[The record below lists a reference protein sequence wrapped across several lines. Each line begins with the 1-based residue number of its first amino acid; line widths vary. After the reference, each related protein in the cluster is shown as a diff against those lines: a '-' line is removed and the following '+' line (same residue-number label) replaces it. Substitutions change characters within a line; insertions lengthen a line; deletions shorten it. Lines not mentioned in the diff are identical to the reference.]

1 MQPLDLNGLR
11 SFVLAADLGGFARAA
26 AALHRTP
33 GAISLQMK
41 ALEER
46 IGRPLFVKTGRS
58 QVLSE
63 AGVLLLHHARRML
76 QLNDETLAALDG
88 LGLDGSV
95 RFGMPQ
101 DFADTW
107 LPLALARFTRAHPA
121 VRIELRVDRNDSL
134 ASAVERGQLDLAL
147 AFDLGGTD
155 AGPAPPLMRLP
166 MRWIARPDWQPAAN
180 EPIPLLLMERPCMFH
195 QAAIDSL
202 DRAGRPWRVVL
213 TSASVSGLWA
223 AAEAGLGVT
232 VRADVA
238 PRRALRVVAPAA
250 KLPRLP
256 QAELRMHMH
265 AHVHRAEPNTAVAK
279 LRGVLDELVRGE
291 LGSKAPA
298 LTAGS

>member
-1 MQPLDLNGLR
+1 MQTLDLSSLR
-11 SFVLAADLGGFARAA
+11 SFMLAADLGSFARAA
-26 AALHRTP
+26 EALHRTP

-46 IGRPLFVKTGRS
+46 VGRPLFVKAGRS

-63 AGVLLLHHARRML
+63 AGTMLLEHARRML
-76 QLNDETLAALDG
+76 QLNDEALAALDG
-88 LGLDGSV
+88 LGVDGSV

-101 DFADTW
+101 DFAETW
-107 LPLALARFTRAHPA
+107 LPLALARFARAHPA
-121 VRIELRVDRNDSL
+121 VRIELKVDRNDSL

-147 AFDLGGTD
+147 AFDLGGAH
-155 AGPAPPLMRLP
+155 AGLAPLMRLP
-166 MRWIARPDWQPAAN
+166 MRWIARPGWQPQPN
-180 EPIPLLLMERPCMFH
+180 QPIPLLLMERPCMFH

-202 DRAGRPWRVVL
+202 DRAGRPWRLVL

-238 PRRALRVVAPAA
+238 PRRALQVVAPAA

-256 QAELRMHMH
+256 QAELRV
-265 AHVHRAEPNTAVAK
+265 HVHRAEPNPAVAK
-279 LRGVLDELVRGE
+279 LRSVLDELVRSE
-291 LGSKAPA
+291 LGGKAPA
-298 LTAGS
+298 LAAAS

>member
-1 MQPLDLNGLR
+1 MQPLDLSSLR
-11 SFVLAADLGGFARAA
+11 SFVLAADLGGFRHAA
-26 AALHRTP
+26 EVLHRTP

-46 IGRPLFVKTGRS
+46 VGRPLFVKAGRG

-63 AGVLLLHHARRML
+63 AGALLLEHARRLL
-76 QLNDETLAALDG
+76 QLSDETLAALDG
-88 LGLDGSV
+88 LGVDGSV

-107 LPLALARFTRAHPA
+107 LPLALARFARAHPA
-121 VRIELRVDRNDSL
+121 VKIELRVDRNDSL

-147 AFDLGGTD
+147 AFDLGGTR
-155 AGPAPPLMRLP
+155 AAAAPLMRLP
-166 MRWIARPDWQPAAN
+166 MRWIAHPDWQLDTN
-180 EPIPLLLMERPCMFH
+180 EPVPLLLMERPCMFH
-195 QAAIDSL
+195 QAATDSL

-256 QAELRMHMH
+256 QAELRMHIH
-265 AHVHRAEPNTAVAK
+265 AQAHRTEPNPAVAK
-279 LRGVLDELVRGE
+279 LRSVLDDLVRSE
-291 LGSKAPA
+291 LGSKTPEGAV
-298 LTAGS
+298 GS

>member
-1 MQPLDLNGLR
+1 MQPLDLNSLR
-11 SFVLAADLGGFARAA
+11 SFVLAAELGGFARAA

-46 IGRPLFVKTGRS
+46 IGRPLFVKAGRG
-58 QVLSE
+58 QVLGE
-63 AGVLLLHHARRML
+63 AGALLLEHARRLL

-88 LGLDGSV
+88 LGIDGSV

-107 LPLALARFTRAHPA
+107 LPLALARFARAHPA
-121 VRIELRVDRNDSL
+121 VRIELKVDRNDSL

-147 AFDLGGTD
+147 AFDLGG
-155 AGPAPPLMRLP
+155 ARAAPAALMQLP
-166 MRWIARPDWQPAAN
+166 MRWIARPDWQPDAS
-180 EPIPLLLMERPCMFH
+180 EPVPLLLMERPCMFH
-195 QAAIDSL
+195 QAATDAL

-238 PRRALRVVAPAA
+238 RHRTLRAVAPAA

-256 QAELRMHMH
+256 QAELRIHTH
-265 AHVHRAEPNTAVAK
+265 AHLHRAEPNPAIAK
-279 LRGVLDELVRGE
+279 LRSVLDELVRSE
-291 LGSKAPA
+291 LGGPRTA
-298 LTAGS
+298 LASGS

>member
-1 MQPLDLNGLR
+1 MKPLDLSSLR

-63 AGVLLLHHARRML
+63 AGALLLEHARRLL
-76 QLNDETLAALDG
+76 QLSEETLAALDG
-88 LGLDGSV
+88 LGVDGIV

-107 LPLALARFTRAHPA
+107 LPLALARFARAHPA
-121 VRIELRVDRNDSL
+121 VRIELKVDRNDSL

-147 AFDLGGTD
+147 AFDLGG
-155 AGPAPPLMRLP
+155 AHAAPALRRLP
-166 MRWIARPDWQPAAN
+166 MRWIAHSDWRPAAD

-195 QAAIDSL
+195 QAATDSL
-202 DRAGRPWRVVL
+202 DHAGRPWRVAL
-213 TSASVSGLWA
+213 TSASVAGLWA

-232 VRADVA
+232 VRAEIA
-238 PRRALRVVAPAA
+238 PRRALRIVAPAA

-256 QAELRMHMH
+256 YAELRI
-265 AHVHRAEPNTAVAK
+265 HVHRAEPDAAVAK
-279 LRGVLDELVRGE
+279 LHSVLDELVRSE
-291 LGSKAPA
+291 LAGTRPA
-298 LTAGS
+298 LAAGS

>member
-1 MQPLDLNGLR
+1 MQPLDLNSLR

-46 IGRPLFVKTGRS
+46 IGRPLFVKAGRG
-58 QVLSE
+58 QVLGE
-63 AGVLLLHHARRML
+63 AGALLLEHARRML

-88 LGLDGSV
+88 MGVDGSV

-107 LPLALARFTRAHPA
+107 LPLALARFARAHPA
-121 VRIELRVDRNDSL
+121 VRIELKVDRNDSL

-147 AFDLGGTD
+147 AFDLGG
-155 AGPAPPLMRLP
+155 ARAAPAPAPLMRLP
-166 MRWIARPDWQPAAN
+166 MRWIAHPGWHSDAG
-180 EPIPLLLMERPCMFH
+180 EPVPLLLMERPCMFH
-195 QAAIDSL
+195 QAATDSL

-238 PRRALRVVAPAA
+238 PRRTLRVVPPAA
-250 KLPRLP
+250 RLPRLP
-256 QAELRMHMH
+256 QAELRI
-265 AHVHRAEPNTAVAK
+265 HVHRAEPDPAVAK
-279 LRGVLDELVRGE
+279 LRSVLDELVRSE
-291 LGSKAPA
+291 LGNKVPA
-298 LTAGS
+298 LVAGS

>member
-1 MQPLDLNGLR
+1 MQSLDLSSLR

-46 IGRPLFVKTGRS
+46 IGRPLFVKAGRS

-63 AGVLLLHHARRML
+63 AGALLLEHARRML
-76 QLNDETLAALDG
+76 QLNDDTLAALDG
-88 LGLDGSV
+88 LGVDGSV

-107 LPLALARFTRAHPA
+107 LPLALARFARAHPA
-121 VRIELRVDRNDSL
+121 VRIELKVDRNDSL

-147 AFDLGGTD
+147 AFDLGGTR
-155 AGPAPPLMRLP
+155 ASPAPLLRLP
-166 MRWIARPDWQPAAN
+166 MRWIAHQDWQSDAN
-180 EPIPLLLMERPCMFH
+180 EPVPLLLMERPCMFH
-195 QAAIDSL
+195 QAATDSL

-256 QAELRMHMH
+256 QAELRMHVCAQ
-265 AHVHRAEPNTAVAK
+265 AHRVEPNPAVAK
-279 LRGVLDELVRGE
+279 LRSVLDELVRSE
-291 LGSKAPA
+291 LGSEAPA
-298 LTAGS
+298 PVVGS

>member
-1 MQPLDLNGLR
+1 MRSLDLSSLR
-11 SFVLAADLGGFARAA
+11 TFALAVDLGGFARAA
-26 AALHRTP
+26 EVLHRTP

-46 IGRPLFVKTGRS
+46 IGRPLFVKAGRS

-63 AGVLLLHHARRML
+63 AGVLLLEHARRML

-88 LGLDGSV
+88 LGVDGSV

-107 LPLALARFTRAHPA
+107 LPLALARFSRAHPA
-121 VRIELRVDRNDSL
+121 VQIELRVDRNDSL

-147 AFDLGGTD
+147 AFDLGG
-155 AGPAPPLMRLP
+155 ARAASAPLMRLP
-166 MRWIARPDWQPAAN
+166 MRWIAHPDWQPDAN
-180 EPIPLLLMERPCMFH
+180 EPVPLLLMERPCMFH
-195 QAAIDSL
+195 QAATDSL

-232 VRADVA
+232 VRADTA
-238 PRRALRVVAPAA
+238 PRRGLRFVAPAA

-256 QAELRMHMH
+256 QAELRMHIHAQMH
-265 AHVHRAEPNTAVAK
+265 RSEQNPAVTK
-279 LRGVLDELVRGE
+279 LRSVLDELVRSE
-291 LGSKAPA
+291 LGGKVPVLA
-298 LTAGS
+298 AGS

>member
-1 MQPLDLNGLR
+1 MQPLDLSSLR

-41 ALEER
+41 ALEEC
-46 IGRPLFVKTGRS
+46 IGRPLFVKAGRS

-63 AGVLLLHHARRML
+63 AGALLLEHARRML
-76 QLNDETLAALDG
+76 QLNDDTLAALDG
-88 LGLDGSV
+88 LGVDGSV

-107 LPLALARFTRAHPA
+107 LPLALARFARAHPA

-134 ASAVERGQLDLAL
+134 ASAVERGQLDLSL
-147 AFDLGGTD
+147 AFDLDG
-155 AGPAPPLMRLP
+155 ARAAPAPLLRLP
-166 MRWIARPDWQPAAN
+166 MRWIAHEDWQSDAN
-180 EPIPLLLMERPCMFH
+180 EPVPLLLMERPCMFH
-195 QAAIDSL
+195 QAATDAL

-232 VRADVA
+232 VRTDVA
-238 PRRALRVVAPAA
+238 PRPALRVVAPSA

-256 QAELRMHMH
+256 QAELRMHMC
-265 AHVHRAEPNTAVAK
+265 AQVHRAEPNPAVAK
-279 LRGVLDELVRGE
+279 LRSVLDELVRSE
-291 LGSKAPA
+291 LGSKVPA
-298 LTAGS
+298 LVAGP

>member
-1 MQPLDLNGLR
+1 MQALDLSSLR
-11 SFVLAADLGGFARAA
+11 SFVLATDLGGFARAA
-26 AALHRTP
+26 EVLHRTP

-41 ALEER
+41 VLEER
-46 IGRPLFVKTGRS
+46 IGRPLFVKAGRS

-63 AGVLLLHHARRML
+63 AGTLLLEHARRML
-76 QLNDETLAALDG
+76 QLNDEALAALDG
-88 LGLDGSV
+88 LGVDGIV

-107 LPLALARFTRAHPA
+107 LPLALGRFARAHPA
-121 VRIELRVDRNDSL
+121 VRIELKVDRNDSL

-147 AFDLGGTD
+147 AFDLGG
-155 AGPAPPLMRLP
+155 APAAPAPLRRLP
-166 MRWIARPDWQPAAN
+166 MRWIAHPDWRLAAD
-180 EPIPLLLMERPCMFH
+180 EPVPLLLMERPCMFH
-195 QAAIDSL
+195 QAATDSL

-238 PRRALRVVAPAA
+238 PRRALRDVASAA

-256 QAELRMHMH
+256 QAELR
-265 AHVHRAEPNTAVAK
+265 VHLHRSEPNAAVAK
-279 LRGVLDELVRGE
+279 LRSLLEELVRSQ
-291 LGSKAPA
+291 LGSAQPA
-298 LTAGS
+298 LAAGS

>member
-1 MQPLDLNGLR
+1 MQTLDLGSLR

-26 AALHRTP
+26 EALHRTP

-46 IGRPLFVKTGRS
+46 VGRPLFVKAGRG

-63 AGVLLLHHARRML
+63 AGALLLEHARRML
-76 QLNDETLAALDG
+76 HLNDETLAALDG
-88 LGLDGSV
+88 LGVDGSV

-107 LPLALARFTRAHPA
+107 LPLALGRFARAHPA
-121 VRIELRVDRNDSL
+121 VRIELKIDRNDSL

-147 AFDLGGTD
+147 AFDLGG
-155 AGPAPPLMRLP
+155 ASSAPAPLMRLP
-166 MRWIARPDWQPAAN
+166 MRWIARAGWQPVEN
-180 EPIPLLLMERPCMFH
+180 DPVPLLLMERPCMFH

-232 VRADVA
+232 VRAELA
-238 PRRALRVVAPAA
+238 PRRALRVVASAA

-256 QAELRMHMH
+256 QAELRLHMH
-265 AHVHRAEPNTAVAK
+265 AQAHRAVPNPAVAK

-291 LGSKAPA
+291 LAVKAPVH
-298 LTAGS
+298 TVGS

>member
-1 MQPLDLNGLR
+1 MQPLDLNSLR

-63 AGVLLLHHARRML
+63 AGALLLEHARRLL
-76 QLNDETLAALDG
+76 QLSEETLAALDG
-88 LGLDGSV
+88 LGVDGIV

-107 LPLALARFTRAHPA
+107 LPLALARFARAHPA
-121 VRIELRVDRNDSL
+121 VRIELKVDRNDSL

-147 AFDLGGTD
+147 AFDLGG
-155 AGPAPPLMRLP
+155 AHAAPALRRLP
-166 MRWIARPDWQPAAN
+166 MRWIAHSDWRPAAD

-195 QAAIDSL
+195 QAATDSL
-202 DRAGRPWRVVL
+202 DHAGRPWRVAL
-213 TSASVSGLWA
+213 TSASVAGLWA

-232 VRADVA
+232 VRAEIA
-238 PRRALRVVAPAA
+238 PRRALRIVAPAA

-256 QAELRMHMH
+256 YAELRI
-265 AHVHRAEPNTAVAK
+265 HVHRAEPDAAVAK
-279 LRGVLDELVRGE
+279 LHSVLDELVRSE
-291 LGSKAPA
+291 LAGTRPA
-298 LTAGS
+298 LAAGS

>member
-1 MQPLDLNGLR
+1 MKPLDLSSLR

-58 QVLSE
+58 QMLSE
-63 AGVLLLHHARRML
+63 AGALLLEHARRLL
-76 QLNDETLAALDG
+76 QLSEETLAALDG
-88 LGLDGSV
+88 LGVDGIV

-107 LPLALARFTRAHPA
+107 LPLALARFARAHPA
-121 VRIELRVDRNDSL
+121 VKIELKVDRNDSL

-147 AFDLGGTD
+147 AFDLGG
-155 AGPAPPLMRLP
+155 AHAAPALRRLP
-166 MRWIARPDWQPAAN
+166 MRWIAHPDWRPAAD

-195 QAAIDSL
+195 QAATDSL
-202 DRAGRPWRVVL
+202 DHAGRPWRVAL
-213 TSASVSGLWA
+213 TSASVAGLWA

-232 VRADVA
+232 VRAEIA
-238 PRRALRVVAPAA
+238 PRRALRIVAPAA

-256 QAELRMHMH
+256 HAELRI
-265 AHVHRAEPNTAVAK
+265 HVHRAEPDAAVAK
-279 LRGVLDELVRGE
+279 LHSVLDELVRSE
-291 LGSKAPA
+291 LAGTRPA
-298 LTAGS
+298 LAAGS